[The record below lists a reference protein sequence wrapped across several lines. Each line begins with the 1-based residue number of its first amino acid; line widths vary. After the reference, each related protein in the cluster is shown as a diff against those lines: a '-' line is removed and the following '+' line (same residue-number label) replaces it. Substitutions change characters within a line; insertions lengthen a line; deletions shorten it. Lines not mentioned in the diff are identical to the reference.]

1 MGYNGFVNK
10 KYNHFYWIV
19 ICVRQSLAKI
29 WLIGCVLLVVIPLL
43 VIVASLGEFD
53 AEIWAFLLD
62 YQLPLLLKNT
72 AILALLVAFGVV
84 FLGVSLAWVTTMYRF
99 PAQRLFASTMMLP
112 LAMPAYVLAFTWIG
126 LFEYTGIFGQFFREY
141 FGLDVSIRHVV
152 GLAFVM
158 SLAFYP
164 YVYLLAKNA
173 FATMGG
179 RAMEVGASLGLS
191 PRRSFLKVAMPMARP
206 FVMGGLWLCMMEVL
220 ADFGTVSVF
229 GYETFST
236 AIYEAW
242 FGFFSLETA
251 KQLAFILVS
260 FVLMLVVIEQLN
272 RGRRRFYD
280 AGKTHK
286 HNPKTLVG
294 YKKWLAFFYCA
305 LVLSLSFGVPLLQLL
320 YWVLTG
326 LDTVRWGELFW
337 QTWHSLSV
345 SLVAGILVGAL
356 SLSLVLCVSALSKQ
370 WAVLL
375 KVATLGYAIPGVV
388 LAVGVF
394 VPVAWVDNHLIELFD
409 LERFALLK
417 GTLAVLFVA
426 YVIRFLALGVS
437 AVGAGAERIKKS
449 NLESAYVLGKTPM
462 QAFFLVY
469 LPMIKGSLLVAV
481 LLTFVDVMKEIP
493 ITLMMRPTG
502 FDMLSARVYAFSS
515 EGMYDKAAFAS
526 LIIVLVGLLPVLV
539 FSKMEQK

>member
-1 MGYNGFVNK
+1 MKNAV
-10 KYNHFYWIV
+10 
-19 ICVRQSLAKI
+19 AKG
-29 WLIGCVLLVVIPLL
+29 WLLGCVLLILIPLG
-43 VIVASLGEFD
+43 VIVSSLGEFD

-72 AILALLVAFGVV
+72 AVLALLVACGVV

-99 PAQRLFASTMMLP
+99 PAQRFFAFAMMLP

-126 LFEYTGIFGQFFREY
+126 LFEYTGVLGQFFREN
-141 FGLDVSIRHVV
+141 FGVDVSIRHVF

-173 FATMGG
+173 FATMGV
-179 RAMEVGASLGLS
+179 RAMEVGSSLGLS
-191 PRRSFLKVAMPMARP
+191 PKFAFLKVALPMARP

-229 GYETFST
+229 GYDTFSI

-251 KQLAFILVS
+251 KQLALILVS
-260 FVLMLVVIEQLN
+260 FVLIIVVFEQMS
-272 RGRRRFYD
+272 RGRRQFYEL
-280 AGKTHK
+280 GKTHHHTQK
-286 HNPKTLVG
+286 VLTG
-294 YKKWLAFFYCA
+294 YKKWLAFIYCA
-305 LVLSLSFGVPLLQLL
+305 LVLLLGFGVPLLQLL
-320 YWVLTG
+320 YWVLTSFDG
-326 LDTVRWGELFW
+326 VHWGELFW
-337 QTWHSLSV
+337 QTWHSVFVSV
-345 SLVAGILVGAL
+345 SAGVLVGMMA
-356 SLSLVLCVSALSKQ
+356 LSLVLCIATLGTR
-370 WAVLL
+370 WAKTLL
-375 KVATLGYAIPGVV
+375 KVTTLGYAIPGVV

-394 VPVAWVDNHLIELFD
+394 VPVAWVDNSIIELLS
-409 LERFALLK
+409 LERFAILK
-417 GTLAVLFVA
+417 GTLFVLLVA

-437 AVGAGAERIKKS
+437 AVEAGAERIKKS
-449 NLESAYVLGKTPM
+449 NMQAAYVLGKTPL

-526 LIIVLVGLLPVLV
+526 LVIVLVGLLPVII
-539 FSKMEQK
+539 FSKVGQK